1 MVTFA
6 KLYRLNWIE
15 RIFNNLWR
23 PPRKIGN
30 EWFYSVGG
38 QVDVFHSIDYIDSY
52 NSVPELSAVIG
63 LKARAFSNGIIKAV
77 DKNGKEVDKVPDCL
91 KTPNWFQ
98 DQKEFLRQTKLFHEI
113 DGNEYLY
120 MLFPVGFSTER
131 TKALY
136 TIPPNLV
143 KCEYKD
149 SQPFFVHTSTPQI
162 KYTLIETDATIP
174 TEQIIHL
181 NDNRVTVKEAN
192 GKNIL
197 KGESKMRAL
206 TPAINNLK
214 MAYESRGMILKNR
227 GALGILSNAA
237 TDVAGSVPLDPEER
251 KRVQNEY
258 RNYGSLASQNHLIIT
273 NQNLKWQKMGV
284 NPSELG
290 LFQETEQDFFKICDT
305 YGTPIDLFASI
316 KGSTFENQRQAE
328 KGLYLRT
335 IIPEANEWI
344 GAVSKGLGL
353 DGVTLVMDYSH
364 LHVFQDDEKEKSSVI
379 QTKINSL
386 SRALQDQAITQ
397 DEYREELFDMGIG
410 TGKPLPPR
418 ESDPDQKNA
427 KTLEAQ
433 ANLRG
438 SVGGVQGLLAIQQGV
453 AAGTTSIESGLSMLQ
468 IIYGFTPEE
477 ASALLG
483 KPNTQ

>member
-1 MVTFA
+1 M
-6 KLYRLNWIE
+6 NWIE

-23 PPRKIGN
+23 PPRKLGN
-30 EWFYSVGG
+30 EWFYSIGG
-38 QVDVFHSIDYIDSY
+38 QVDVFQSIDYIDSY

-63 LKARAFSNGIIKAV
+63 LKARAFSQGRIKAV
-77 DKNGKEVDKVPDCL
+77 DKNGKEVDKVPECL

-120 MLFPVGFSTER
+120 MLFPVGFSPER

-149 SQPFFVHTSTPQI
+149 SQPFFVHTSPPKIQ
-162 KYTLIETDATIP
+162 YTLIETESVIP

-227 GALGILSNAA
+227 GALGILSNA
-237 TDVAGSVPLDPEER
+237 TSDIAGAVPLDPDEK
-251 KRVQNEY
+251 KRVQDEY
-258 RNYGSLASQNHLIIT
+258 RNYGSLASQNQLIIT

-284 NPSELG
+284 SPSELG
-290 LFQETEQDFFKICDT
+290 LFEETEQDFFKICDT
-305 YGTPIDLFASI
+305 YGTPIDLFASV

-335 IIPEANEWI
+335 IMPEANEWI

-353 DGVTLVMDYSH
+353 EGVTLVMDYSH
-364 LHVFQDDEKEKSSVI
+364 LHIFQEDLKSRGDALTALTNAMSKMLADGVISVE
-379 QTKINSL
+379 
-386 SRALQDQAITQ
+386 
-397 DEYREELFDMGIG
+397 EYREEIIKHGIG
-410 TGKPLPPR
+410 SK
-418 ESDPDQKNA
+418 
-427 KTLEAQ
+427 
-433 ANLRG
+433 
-438 SVGGVQGLLAIQQGV
+438 
-453 AAGTTSIESGLSMLQ
+453 
-468 IIYGFTPEE
+468 
-477 ASALLG
+477 
-483 KPNTQ
+483 

>member
-1 MVTFA
+1 M
-6 KLYRLNWIE
+6 
-15 RIFNNLWR
+15 
-23 PPRKIGN
+23 GN
-30 EWFYSVGG
+30 EWFYSIDGS
-38 QVDVFHSIDYIDSY
+38 VDVFKSIDYIESY
-52 NSVPELSAVIG
+52 NCVPELSAVIG
-63 LKARAFSNGIIKAV
+63 MKARAFSNGKIKAV

-91 KTPNWFQ
+91 KKPNWFQ

-120 MLFPVGFSTER
+120 MLFPVGFSPER

-136 TIPPNLV
+136 TIPPNLIDA
-143 KCEYKD
+143 EYKSD
-149 SQPFFVHTSTPQI
+149 QPFFVHTSEPEVR
-162 KYTLIETDATIP
+162 YTIIETNERIP

-181 NDNRVTVKEAN
+181 NDNRVTVKKAN
-192 GKNIL
+192 GKDVL
-197 KGESKMRAL
+197 RGESKMKAL

-214 MAYESRGMILKNR
+214 AAYESRGVILKNR
-227 GALGILSNAA
+227 GALGILSNS
-237 TDVAGSVPLDPEER
+237 TSDVAGYIPLDPEEK
-251 KRVQNEY
+251 KRVQEEY
-258 RNYGSLASQNHLIIT
+258 RNYGTLASQNQLIIT
-273 NQNLKWQKMGV
+273 NANLKWQKMGV

-290 LFQETEQDFFKICDT
+290 LFEETEQDFFKICDT
-305 YGTPIDLFASI
+305 YGTPIDLFASV

-344 GAVSKGLGL
+344 GSVAQGLEL
-353 DGVTLVMDYSH
+353 EGVTLVMDYSH
-364 LHVFQDDEKEKSSVI
+364 LQVFQEDEKDKSSVM
-379 QTKINSL
+379 QTKINLL

-410 TGKPLPPR
+410 NGKPLPPR

-453 AAGTTSIESGLSMLQ
+453 AAGTTSLESGLSMLQ
-468 IIYGFTPEE
+468 IIYGFTPQE
-477 ASALLG
+477 ASSLLG
-483 KPNTQ
+483 KPKQNEQSQTNPI